1 MKYFN
6 RIILLLTGLLLL
18 TGTGYACTVIV
29 AGKKATVDGSVL
41 NSHTDAGAD
50 CRIRVVPGQK
60 YPQGTMAPVY
70 YGIQRVDLPLG
81 DNGEILG
88 YIPQAEE
95 TFTYFQSAYSHINE
109 YQLCIGES
117 TTTQRPELCVDKG
130 QGKQIMTVE
139 QAMIFALQRCKTAE
153 EALNLITSLMEK
165 YGFLPSCGPE
175 SETLT
180 VSDPENIWVFELFS
194 VGKDWTPG
202 SGKPGVIWAAQRIP
216 DEHVAI
222 IPNWSII
229 KEIDLSK
236 PEQFKA
242 SSNYKQF
249 AIDKGWYNPA
259 SGKPFVWQ
267 DIYAPIPREWATNR
281 LWLFVNTFAPSSDP
295 MPGRRTSDPYSG
307 LNQYIQYLEPLSAYA
322 FSFKPEQN
330 VSVKDFM
337 DFQRSTFT
345 GTIYDKENDAS
356 WYYPG
361 KDGQMVK
368 SKIATPFPTG
378 EMQRLMKTT
387 RRRAVAR
394 ADGEYGM
401 VAQLRSGM
409 PREIGGIYW
418 VFQDNA
424 YTSPYLPVFTGVTH
438 IPEVYSTYDPQNYTD
453 NSARWAIDFVDN
465 LLYLNWQDGKKD
477 LEAARTP
484 LEEGFFKK
492 NAEIENEFMALQK
505 KNPKKAA
512 ELLNNY
518 TQECAD
524 RIMDTYAGLRNTL
537 ITKYT
542 NNKMR

>member
-1 MKYFN
+1 MKKLSITLCIF
-6 RIILLLTGLLLL
+6 LLAFFQSQ
-18 TGTGYACTVIV
+18 ACTVII

-60 YPQGTMAPVY
+60 FPKGSQAPVY
-70 YGIQRVDLPLG
+70 YGIQRVDLPLSE
-81 DNGEILG
+81 NGEILG
-88 YIPQAEE
+88 YIPQVEE

-109 YQLCIGES
+109 YELCIGES
-117 TTTQRPELCVDKG
+117 TLSQRPELQVDKG
-130 QGKQIMTVE
+130 EGGQIMTVE
-139 QAMIFALQRCKTAE
+139 QAMIFALQRCKTAD
-153 EALNLITSLMEK
+153 EALTLITSLMEK

-175 SETLT
+175 SECLT
-180 VSDPENIWVFELFS
+180 IADPDKVWVLELFS
-194 VGKDWTPG
+194 VGKGWTPE
-202 SGKPGVIWAAQRIP
+202 SGQPGVIWAAQRLP
-216 DEHVAI
+216 DDHVAI

-236 PEQFKA
+236 PEWFKA
-242 SSNYKQF
+242 SSNYQQV
-249 AIDKGWYNPA
+249 AIEKGWYSPA
-259 SGKPFVWQ
+259 SGKPFIWQ
-267 DIYAPIPREWATNR
+267 EIYAPTAREWATAR
-281 LWLFVNTFAPSSDP
+281 FWLFANTFAPSSAP
-295 MPGRRTSDPYSG
+295 MSGRNTTSPFDN
-307 LNQYIQYLEPLSAYA
+307 LNQYIQYVEPLNVYP
-322 FSFKPEQN
+322 FSFKPEHL

-345 GTIYDKENDAS
+345 GTIYDKENDAA

-361 KDGQMVK
+361 KDGKMVK
-368 SKIATPFPTG
+368 SKLATPFPSG
-378 EMQRLMKTT
+378 ETQKLMKTT

-394 ADGEYGM
+394 IDGEYGM

-424 YTSPYLPVFTGVTH
+424 YTSPYLPIYTGVTR
-438 IPEVYSTYDPQNYTD
+438 IPEVYSTYDPTQYTD
-453 NSARWAIDFVDN
+453 NSVRWAIDFVDN

-477 LEAARTP
+477 LDAARTP
-484 LEEGFFKK
+484 LEKSFFER
-492 NAEIENEFMALQK
+492 NAEVEKQYKEWQK

-524 RIMDTYAGLRNTL
+524 AIMNTYVQLRNTL